1 MFKTKSI
8 QPTTE
13 ASFRIEYI
21 LYVLQNSGKSA
32 DTITSINK
40 SLKLLA
46 RNANLNKP
54 QQVLNFTANRNVTNG
69 TKQSL
74 CYAYKKYCEQY
85 QIEAQIPFYQ
95 PQAKPIKLATKEKL
109 DIFINNAS
117 KTLATKLTL
126 FKETGLRPI
135 EQHRL
140 KVKDIDFE
148 QKLMY
153 PTTAKHGATRPPLKI
168 TVQLATMLQAY
179 IKKHNR
185 NQNDIIFPH
194 TTAQYGKNFRHL
206 RNRLAK
212 KLSDLTLKN
221 IRLYDFRHY
230 FCTKKLYDTQNA
242 YIVMNLMGHKR
253 LETTQKYM
261 HLLNFNDDEW
271 TCAGATTAREA
282 IKLVETGFQYVTTIE
297 GIQLFKKRK

>member
-13 ASFRIEYI
+13 ASFRIAYI

-117 KTLATKLTL
+117 KTLTTKLTL

-153 PTTAKHGATRPPLKI
+153 PTTAKPLCLQDSTRAFLSFASWATSSSSVFFNLLERKSPCNF
-168 TVQLATMLQAY
+168 TM
-179 IKKHNR
+179 R
-185 NQNDIIFPH
+185 
-194 TTAQYGKNFRHL
+194 GHL
-206 RNRLAK
+206 DSLI
-212 KLSDLTLKN
+212 L
-221 IRLYDFRHY
+221 
-230 FCTKKLYDTQNA
+230 
-242 YIVMNLMGHKR
+242 
-253 LETTQKYM
+253 
-261 HLLNFNDDEW
+261 W
-271 TCAGATTAREA
+271 TARSE
-282 IKLVETGFQYVTTIE
+282 
-297 GIQLFKKRK
+297 